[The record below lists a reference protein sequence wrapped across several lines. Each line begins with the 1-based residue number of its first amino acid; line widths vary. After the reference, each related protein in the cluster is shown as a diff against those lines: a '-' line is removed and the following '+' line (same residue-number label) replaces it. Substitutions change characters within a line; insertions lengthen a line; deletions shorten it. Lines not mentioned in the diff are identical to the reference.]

1 MAKFPVAIVKYDKT
15 LNSLRKAIEL
25 CNGFEELKP
34 KSRVLLK
41 PNIETSGTPSKMPP
55 YGIVTTSRMVAYLI
69 QLLHERGC
77 RDISI
82 GEGTVV
88 NKELG
93 TDTPKGYKWSGIARA
108 AKKYGVKLID
118 FNNES
123 YQNVELDG
131 VKIRISSVALESEFL
146 INLPVLKTH
155 CETKVSLGL
164 KNLKGCLDMRS
175 RREFHRKGL
184 ERMIALLNTKVKP
197 KLTIIDGIY
206 ALERGPDLA
215 GTAHRMNLVIA
226 GKDILSCD
234 IVGSTVLG
242 IEPSSVAH
250 LKEFASIT
258 GQQLDIGTID
268 IRGERI
274 KEVTKRLEW
283 RVNLED
289 TFFRPARIGGV
300 TLQDV
305 DTSCCSGC
313 NGSVW
318 PALMAFCKDNQ
329 GTALDNVEICYG
341 SEIKA
346 KKESKRVFLVGSC
359 AIEANRDLE
368 DAIRIKG
375 CPPKMADTLL
385 TLMNHT
391 IDKGKARR
399 ILALRLMKLS
409 LMKLGLYDEDFP
421 VYKHYALP
429 EFDRNYFYA

>member
-1 MAKFPVAIVKYDKT
+1 
-15 LNSLRKAIEL
+15 
-25 CNGFEELKP
+25 
-34 KSRVLLK
+34 
-41 PNIETSGTPSKMPP
+41 
-55 YGIVTTSRMVAYLI
+55 
-69 QLLHERGC
+69 
-77 RDISI
+77 
-82 GEGTVV
+82 
-88 NKELG
+88 
-93 TDTPKGYKWSGIARA
+93 
-108 AKKYGVKLID
+108 
-118 FNNES
+118 
-123 YQNVELDG
+123 
-131 VKIRISSVALESEFL
+131 
-146 INLPVLKTH
+146 
-155 CETKVSLGL
+155 
-164 KNLKGCLDMRS
+164 
-175 RREFHRKGL
+175 
-184 ERMIALLNTKVKP
+184 MIALLSTKVKP

-206 ALERGPDLA
+206 ALERGPDFE

-250 LKEFASIT
+250 LKEFAAIT

-268 IRGERI
+268 VRGENI

-283 RVNLED
+283 RVNPED
-289 TFFRPARIGGV
+289 TFFRPARIAGI
-300 TLQDV
+300 TYQDL

-313 NGSVW
+313 NGNVW
-318 PALMAFCKDNQ
+318 AALMAFCKDNK
-329 GTALDNVEICYG
+329 GTALDNVEICIG
-341 SEIKA
+341 SRVRPKKA
-346 KKESKRVFLVGSC
+346 SKKIFLVGSC

-375 CPPKMADTLL
+375 CPPKTADTLL